1 MSEPIKVVS
10 KRRLQGLGP
19 EASTMKTFPLVMFAM
34 GLAFFALGFGFGE
47 GGSFDLV
54 QILLGLLQTLIA
66 AVVLGWIPMPVGS
79 SSGDDGEDPET
90 MNKH

>member
-1 MSEPIKVVS
+1 
-10 KRRLQGLGP
+10 
-19 EASTMKTFPLVMFAM
+19 MKTFPLVMFAM

-47 GGSFDLV
+47 GGAFDLV

-66 AVVLGWIPMPVGS
+66 AMVLGWIPMPGGS
-79 SSGDDGEDPET
+79 SSGVDGEDPDT

>member
-1 MSEPIKVVS
+1 MSERIKPRN
-10 KRRLQGLGP
+10 RRSLQGLGH
-19 EASTMKTFPLVMFAM
+19 EASIMKTFPLVMFAM

-47 GGSFDLV
+47 GGTFDLV

-66 AVVLGWIPMPVGS
+66 AMVLGWIPMPGGS
-79 SSGDDGEDPET
+79 SSGDEGEDPET

>member
-1 MSEPIKVVS
+1 MSERLKPRNR
-10 KRRLQGLGP
+10 RRLQGLGH
-19 EASTMKTFPLVMFAM
+19 EASIMKTFPLVMFAM
-34 GLAFFALGFGFGE
+34 GLAFFALGF
-47 GGSFDLV
+47 SFRDGVEFDWV

-66 AVVLGWIPMPVGS
+66 AWMLGWIPMPAGS

>member
-1 MSEPIKVVS
+1 
-10 KRRLQGLGP
+10 
-19 EASTMKTFPLVMFAM
+19 MKTFPLVMFAM
-34 GLAFFALGFGFGE
+34 GLAFFALGLGVGE
-47 GGSFDLV
+47 GGTFDLV

-79 SSGDDGEDPET
+79 SSGHDGEDPET